1 MINEGDIKI
10 GARIVLTEIPVD
22 ICFYIEPGK
31 WLFSDKEARCE
42 IVWKE
47 LRKSHPLTAKI
58 AMHNTKLYKYS
69 TWIENIKILS
79 Q

>member
-1 MINEGDIKI
+1 MNEERIKI

-22 ICFYIEPGK
+22 ICFYIKPSN
-31 WLFSDKEARCE
+31 WLFEDEESRCE
-42 IVWKE
+42 IIWKQ
-47 LRKSHPLTAKI
+47 LRKSHPLTARV
-58 AMHNTKLYKYS
+58 AMDNTKIYKHS

>member
-1 MINEGDIKI
+1 MNEERIKI

-22 ICFYIEPGK
+22 ICFYIEPSK
-31 WLFSDKEARCE
+31 WLFEDEESRCE
-42 IVWKE
+42 IIWRE
-47 LRKSHPLTAKI
+47 LRKSHPLTARI
-58 AMHNTKLYKYS
+58 AMDNTKLYINS